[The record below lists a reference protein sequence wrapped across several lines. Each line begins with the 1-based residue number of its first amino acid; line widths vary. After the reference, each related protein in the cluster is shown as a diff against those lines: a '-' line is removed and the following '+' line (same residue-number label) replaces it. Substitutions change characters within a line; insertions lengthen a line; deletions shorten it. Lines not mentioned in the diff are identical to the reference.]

1 MCGTDASSRQKYLPT
16 VGLIAGILLLVVHM
30 SMLAGRAD
38 IKKGRAII
46 LIAAEVDDLG
56 WVEAWGLLHL
66 CTQVRKGVLNC
77 NHQLA

>member
-1 MCGTDASSRQKYLPT
+1 
-16 VGLIAGILLLVVHM
+16 
-30 SMLAGRAD
+30 MLAALRGALTSR
-38 IKKGRAII
+38 KGRAII
-46 LIAAEVDDLG
+46 LIAAEEDDLG